1 MKKFIV
7 SLPLILYLVII
18 LLSIIH
24 NKFGI
29 TLVASIGLIFSL
41 LYIININ
48 KNEKNP
54 ILVFSELGML
64 LFNFGILLVNI
75 DINNFSYDIIILG
88 SLNLIFSIIIIFS
101 ISNNKS
107 INNNNW
113 NILLD
118 DFRKTDIYKK
128 SNGQNLFP
136 LFYEWLSNNYDAPNK
151 K

>member
-1 MKKFIV
+1 MKKLII

-24 NKFGI
+24 NTYSI
-29 TLVASIGLIFSL
+29 ILVASCGLLFSL
-41 LYIININ
+41 LYIKNIN
-48 KNEKNP
+48 KDEKNP
-54 ILVFSELGML
+54 ILVLSELGMI
-64 LFNFGILLVNI
+64 LFNWGIIIICVYLYISL
-75 DINNFSYDIIILG
+75 YDIIILG
-88 SLNLIFSIIIIFS
+88 ILNFIFCPIIIFS

-107 INNNNW
+107 TKNNW
-113 NILLD
+113 NILLE

-136 LFYEWLSNNYDAPNK
+136 LFYEWLSNNYDIPNK